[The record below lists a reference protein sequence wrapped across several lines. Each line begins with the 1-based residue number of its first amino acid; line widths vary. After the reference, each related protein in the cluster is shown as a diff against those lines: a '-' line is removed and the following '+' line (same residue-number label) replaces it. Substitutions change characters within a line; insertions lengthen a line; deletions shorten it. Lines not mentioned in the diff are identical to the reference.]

1 MILLRSLLPL
11 ALLASM
17 SLLSESLIYPTTTQS
32 TVVDNYHGT
41 QVPDPY
47 RWLEDDTSEATKA
60 WVVAQNAVTSGY
72 LNQLPQRLPIRDR
85 MTKLFNFERF
95 GTPFRAGGRYFF
107 SRNNGLQNQSVWYW
121 AATLEA
127 QPVLLIDPNTFSADG
142 TVSMSVPVPSEDGRT
157 VAYQVS
163 KSGSDWQEIRVH
175 DVGTGKQLSDRIQWV
190 KFSGI
195 AWAKD
200 GSGFYY
206 SRFDAPKSGAALTQV
221 NEFQKVYFHR
231 LGSEQSDDSL
241 VYERRDQPK
250 WGMGATLSD
259 DGAYLIL
266 TLSQGTDTR
275 NRVFYRDLTTPQSS
289 VVELLNDFDASYNWV
304 GNEGPVFLFHTD
316 LKAPRGRIIAIDSR
330 KPQRADWKERVPQNE
345 ATLTSA
351 NVVGDRLVCDYLKDA
366 RSLIRLHRLDGT
378 FEKEVSLPG
387 IGSVAGFGGKRAE
400 TETFYSFTSFTV
412 PGRIYRYDFRSGLST
427 LWRQPKVAFDPDAFE
442 TRQVWVTS
450 KDGTK
455 LPLFLTHKKGLK
467 PDGKTPVLLYAYGGF
482 NISLTPAFS
491 VGNLVWLELGGI
503 YAVPNLRGGGEYG
516 EEWHQAG
523 TKLRKQNV
531 FDDFIAS
538 AEWLI
543 TNGYTQPSKI
553 AIQGGSNGGLL
564 VGACMT
570 QRPDLY
576 GACLPAVG
584 VMDMLRFHRFTI
596 GWAWTSDYGSSE
608 NPEEF
613 KALFA
618 YSPLHALKQ
627 GVQYPP
633 TLITTADHDDRVV
646 PAHSFKFAA
655 RLQAVHAGPHPVLIR
670 IESKA
675 GHGAGK
681 PISKQIEE
689 RSDQIAFVASQFG
702 ISTEVLR

>member
-1 MILLRSLLPL
+1 M
-11 ALLASM
+11 
-17 SLLSESLIYPTTTQS
+17 
-32 TVVDNYHGT
+32 
-41 QVPDPY
+41 
-47 RWLEDDTSEATKA
+47 
-60 WVVAQNAVTSGY
+60 
-72 LNQLPQRLPIRDR
+72 
-85 MTKLFNFERF
+85 
-95 GTPFRAGGRYFF
+95 
-107 SRNNGLQNQSVWYW
+107 
-121 AATLEA
+121 
-127 QPVLLIDPNTFSADG
+127 
-142 TVSMSVPVPSEDGRT
+142 
-157 VAYQVS
+157 
-163 KSGSDWQEIRVH
+163 
-175 DVGTGKQLSDRIQWV
+175 
-190 KFSGI
+190 
-195 AWAKD
+195 
-200 GSGFYY
+200 
-206 SRFDAPKSGAALTQV
+206 
-221 NEFQKVYFHR
+221 
-231 LGSEQSDDSL
+231 
-241 VYERRDQPK
+241 
-250 WGMGATLSD
+250 
-259 DGAYLIL
+259 
-266 TLSQGTDTR
+266 
-275 NRVFYRDLTTPQSS
+275 
-289 VVELLNDFDASYNWV
+289 
-304 GNEGPVFLFHTD
+304 
-316 LKAPRGRIIAIDSR
+316 
-330 KPQRADWKERVPQNE
+330 
-345 ATLTSA
+345 
-351 NVVGDRLVCDYLKDA
+351 GDRLVCDYLKDA

>member
-523 TKLRKQNV
+523 TKLRTQNV